1 MSPHSNPLVT
11 VLMPTYRRPFL
22 LRRAIQ
28 CVLNQTYPNFKL
40 RIYDDA
46 SGDKTR
52 EVVNKFTKNDSR
64 IIYSCN
70 EKNLGA
76 MNFLQ
81 AMAEVNTPF
90 FTFCADDDVLLPQH
104 LELAMEGFVKYP
116 QAGIAYNQV
125 VSMNEQRKII
135 FISHLDSPAGLY
147 NPAESMRLL
156 LKDPGMLA
164 GMVIRKAVLESG
176 ITADKDIRMLWDWD
190 FCFRAL
196 AKYPLVVTQK
206 PGCIF
211 VASSSSHYVASMGNF
226 QWPGWLKMYQKIANH
241 SDLDLET
248 RKEIKLHLN
257 KRLRSLIVKQ
267 GKEAI
272 LSKNYLLVNLV
283 TNVLKDYFGSH
294 RLYFKLKIIA
304 LLSMLF
310 PPYRWLLIFIKK
322 ARFKKKVVKG
332 NIRYKKYQTLEKYLK
347 I

>member
-1 MSPHSNPLVT
+1 MRPHSNPLVT

-28 CVLNQTYPNFKL
+28 CVLNQTYPHFKL
-40 RIYDDA
+40 CIVDDA
-46 SGDKTR
+46 SGDETR
-52 EVVNKFTKNDSR
+52 EVANKFTKNDSR

-76 MNFLQ
+76 MNFSH
-81 AMAEVNTPF
+81 AMAQVDTPF

-156 LKDPGMLA
+156 LKDPGVIT

-176 ITADKDIRMLWDWD
+176 ITTDKNMGMLWDWD

-211 VASSSSHYVASMGNF
+211 VAHSGSYVVGSMGKF
-226 QWPGWLKMYQKIANH
+226 QWPEWSKMYQNIANH
-241 SDLDLET
+241 PDLDLET

-257 KRLRSLIVKQ
+257 KRLRSLMVKQ

-272 LSKNYLLVNLV
+272 LSKNHLLVGLV

-304 LLSMLF
+304 LLCTLF

-322 ARFKKKVVKG
+322 ARSKKKVVKG